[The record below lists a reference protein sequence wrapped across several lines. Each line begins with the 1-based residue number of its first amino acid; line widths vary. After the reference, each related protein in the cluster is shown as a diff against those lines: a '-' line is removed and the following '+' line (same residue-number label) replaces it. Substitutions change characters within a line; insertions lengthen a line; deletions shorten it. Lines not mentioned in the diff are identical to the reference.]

1 MLAQPAEPGTPI
13 PTRTLP
19 ESPILLSD
27 NEVIWRQ
34 YRVVQ
39 LLTRRKGEGTLYV
52 TDSRVVFYARA
63 KGRGTQRPSLLMQQT
78 KLEDITGLAVFVS
91 RRVSL
96 WLFIGALFAA
106 GLALASY
113 QADSVLATIFFLALA
128 VACVAGILVGKTKHG
143 AVGVSI
149 DSKDARTIAFGRFG
163 VRRGPVGLLEALT
176 APLRAIFGVPT
187 ADDVPYGRPAEHA
200 EKLVAELGAL
210 IMDLQTR
217 GSMAGEHWGVEVGQS
232 QVPGTA
238 RSV

>member
-1 MLAQPAEPGTPI
+1 VLPPQTETVTPI

-19 ESPILLSD
+19 GSPILLSD

-96 WLFIGALFAA
+96 WLFIGALFAL

-113 QADSVLATIFFLALA
+113 QAGSVFGTIFFLALTA
-128 VACVAGILVGKTKHG
+128 ACVAGIVVGKAKHG
-143 AVGVSI
+143 AVGVRI
-149 DSKDARTIAFGRFG
+149 DSKEARTIAFGRFG
-163 VRRGPVGLLEALT
+163 VQRGPVALLEALT
-176 APLRAIFGVPT
+176 APLRAIFGVST
-187 ADDVPYGRPAEHA
+187 ADDVPHGRPGEHA
-200 EKLVAELGAL
+200 EQLVAEIGAL

-217 GSMAGEHWGVEVGQS
+217 GSMAGGHWGVDAGQG
-232 QVPGTA
+232 QVPGA
-238 RSV
+238 AQSA